1 MNVTAHIAISTSK
14 GRKIVQKLEHYKKI
28 VLIIMGLF
36 MVQMIYAIEY
46 DIINANN
53 PLIEYTGRI
62 DFSNPLKPRF
72 SYSGVSIRACF
83 EGTSIALILSDE
95 GNQNQYNVILDNE
108 IIARIQ
114 TKSGQNTYSIA
125 SALKDT
131 IHEIELFKLTEQ
143 SFGKT
148 QFCGYMI
155 DKGKTLVE
163 ITNKREHLIEFIG
176 NSITCGYG
184 NEGVLGGTFS
194 ATTENHYLTYA
205 AIASRSFNARHL
217 GVCKSGIGIYRNYDG
232 PVAGSTDCMPNY
244 YQRVY
249 LYDAAPLY
257 NFTQKP
263 DLICID
269 LGTND
274 FSTNKGDSAKYVSKY
289 LQFIDTLQL
298 KNSGA
303 DILCLLGPMLGG
315 TDLNRIRKY
324 LNYIAVT
331 ASKKNHGK
339 VSFFEMSQQ
348 TGSLGIAIDYH
359 PTVAQHLKNAKEL
372 IKNISTLKGWPVC
385 PRLIVGSANV
395 ADEIVLEFSTELQ
408 DVSGNFNGFAALSDN
423 VPIPVSRVFPD
434 ATDHSKVHILLA
446 SSLAA
451 GKKTSISYSSGSVT
465 ATSNVKLAGIAAF
478 SITNTLTETKLTAT
492 VTDQTGSKIT
502 LSFDKA
508 MILPLNLNGLLLFNP
523 RNTVLQVDHF
533 TSSSKNIDVYLKNKI
548 AIGDTVFMTLSN
560 GFFSTDKVSVTPV
573 VKRGILNNSIS
584 VSIVQN
590 QTEPMMI
597 YSDPAHS
604 KRIIYSIGADH
615 SEKVIADLY
624 DLHGNLIIH
633 KIPGSSSGTIDFN
646 STISQSGM
654 YILKISTS
662 KKQYSKVIFIQ

>member
-1 MNVTAHIAISTSK
+1 M
-14 GRKIVQKLEHYKKI
+14 RKSQGQFMKKI
-28 VLIIMGLF
+28 ALFIMGLLMF
-36 MVQMIYAIEY
+36 QLIYAVDY
-46 DIINANN
+46 DVINANN
-53 PLIEYTGRI
+53 HLIEYTGRI

-72 SYSGVSIRACF
+72 SYSGVSVRACF
-83 EGTSIALILSDE
+83 QGTSIAMMLSDE

-114 TKSGQNTYSIA
+114 TKTGQNTYSLA
-125 SALKDT
+125 AGLKDT

-148 QFCGYMI
+148 QFCGYI
-155 DKGKTLVE
+155 VDKGKTLVE
-163 ITNKREHLIEFIG
+163 ISDKREHLIEFIG

-232 PVAGSTDCMPNY
+232 PVAGSVDCMPNY

-249 LYDAAPLY
+249 LYDATPLY
-257 NFTQKP
+257 TFTQKP

-274 FSTNKGDSAKYVSKY
+274 FSTGKGDSAKYVNKY

-298 KNSGA
+298 KTSGA
-303 DILCLLGPMLGG
+303 DIICLLGPMLGG
-315 TDLNRIRKY
+315 TDLSRIRKY
-324 LNYIAVT
+324 LNYIVDS
-331 ASKKNHGK
+331 ASNKNHGK

-372 IKNISTLKGWPVC
+372 IKSISTLKGWPVC
-385 PRLIVGSANV
+385 PRLIMGSTKL

-408 DVSGNFNGFAALSDN
+408 DVSGNFNGFTVWSDN
-423 VPIPVSRVFPD
+423 VLIPVSRVYPD
-434 ATDHSKVHILLA
+434 QADHSKIHILLA
-446 SSLAA
+446 TSLAA
-451 GKKTSISYSSGSVT
+451 GKKTSISYSASSV
-465 ATSNVKLAGIAAF
+465 ATISNVKLAGIPSF
-478 SITNTLTETKLTAT
+478 SIANALTETKLTGA
-492 VTDQTGSKIT
+492 VTDQSGSKIT
-502 LSFDKA
+502 LSFDKT

-523 RNTVLQVDHF
+523 RNTALQVDRF
-533 TSSSKNIDVYLKNKI
+533 VLSSKSIDIYLKNKI
-548 AIGDTVFMTLSN
+548 AIGDTVFMTLSD
-560 GFFSTDKVSVTPV
+560 GFFSTDKVAVTPV

-584 VSIVQN
+584 ASIVQN
-590 QTEPMMI
+590 NTAPMLI
-597 YSDPAHS
+597 YSDSADS
-604 KRIIYSIGADH
+604 KRVNYSIGE
-615 SEKVIADLY
+615 SNPEKVMADLY
-624 DLHGNLIIH
+624 DLRGNRMVR
-633 KIPGSSSGTIDFN
+633 KILGSSSGKIDLN
-646 STISQSGM
+646 STVSQSGM

-662 KKQYSKVIFIQ
+662 KKQYSKVIFIY